1 MKIDEATINHN
12 ASRIIRTLVK
22 TSYEVIEQEGDKI
35 EREYVL
41 MTIGEIA
48 GVIDMAKMMRE
59 VLKV

>member
-1 MKIDEATINHN
+1 MKIDEAAINHN
-12 ASRIIRTLVK
+12 AARIIRALVK

-48 GVIDMAKMMRE
+48 GVCEMAEALKE
-59 VLKV
+59 VLKA

>member
-1 MKIDEATINHN
+1 MKINESCVNHN
-12 ASRIIRTLVK
+12 AVRIIRALVK

-48 GVIDMAKMMRE
+48 GVCEMAEALKE
-59 VLKV
+59 VLKA